1 MIFSRWSF
9 LLIAMTVFS
18 GCTNNIAKD
27 GALTSPKQAISIVWQ
42 TDVDNRKPQDAMS
55 FARPMVSG
63 LLPEATIAIGG
74 LDARIHVMS
83 MSGHEQARL
92 SIDDNSD
99 SGGVELKNGLI
110 VIGDT
115 GGVLYAID
123 PVKKETIWRLQLSAA
138 VTSTPVAVGA
148 DLLVQTIDDHLYR
161 VSGDGKKQWVFSAKA
176 ETLGMYISPTP
187 LLKDDHV
194 YTLLSNGDALALNAT
209 TGDLLWRKQL
219 LLDARSGALGN
230 MQIPMATP
238 LALPLLKMG
247 GNTFADILLVAFY
260 QGEIFMLQRQDGAS
274 LMSHK
279 ISLKSSPVIQGERMF
294 MADSHGEV
302 QAWNIKTGV
311 LIWHRTVSKG
321 ELMGPV
327 LWQQQLW
334 VQDDQGKI
342 FRLNADGD
350 LLASRAFLGRF
361 DRLPVITVDG
371 LLYHNS
377 LGSLYMVQ

>member
-1 MIFSRWSF
+1 MIRYRSAA
-9 LLIAMTVFS
+9 LLIAVTVLAACANHTAS
-18 GCTNNIAKD
+18 D
-27 GALTSPKQAISIVWQ
+27 LTSPAAKQSIDVLWQ

-55 FARPMVSG
+55 FSRPMVSG

-92 SIDDNSD
+92 PMEENSD

-123 PVKKETIWRLQLSAA
+123 PVKKATVWTLQLSAA
-138 VTSTPVAVGA
+138 VTGTPVAVGT

-176 ETLGMYISPTP
+176 ETLGLYISPTP
-187 LLKDDHV
+187 LLKDDRI

-219 LLDARSGALGN
+219 LLDARSGALGS
-230 MQIPMATP
+230 MRVPMATP
-238 LALPLLKMG
+238 LVLPSLKMG
-247 GNTFADILLVAFY
+247 GNTFSDILLVAFY
-260 QGEIFMLQRQDGAS
+260 QGEIFMLKRQDGAS

-279 ISLKSSPVIQGERMF
+279 ISLKSSPVVQGDYMF

-311 LIWHRTVSKG
+311 LIWHRTVSTG

-327 LWQQQLW
+327 LWQKQLW
-334 VQDDQGKI
+334 VQDDQGQV

-350 LLASRAFLGRF
+350 LLATRAFPGRF

-371 LLYHNS
+371 LLYHNN
-377 LGSLYMVQ
+377 LGGLYMVH